1 MTTDDA
7 PKKWV
12 TPELIILAR
21 SQPEEA
27 VLLTCKTDSVLVGPS
42 TSSYCSKYTGAG
54 CDNNWP
60 S

>member
-1 MTTDDA
+1 MNTDDA

-27 VLLTCKTDSVLVGPS
+27 VLLTCKTDGVLVGPNTKMS
-42 TSSYCSKYTGAG
+42 CSVFTGLG
-54 CDNNWP
+54 CDANWP